1 MIFNVFKKRKYL
13 LSTLLSFKAYGVVLS
28 LIGLFWMSCR
38 LREGSFADLG

>member
-13 LSTLLSFKAYGVVLS
+13 LSMLLLFRVYRVVLS
-28 LIGLFWMSCR
+28 LIGLFWMLCK